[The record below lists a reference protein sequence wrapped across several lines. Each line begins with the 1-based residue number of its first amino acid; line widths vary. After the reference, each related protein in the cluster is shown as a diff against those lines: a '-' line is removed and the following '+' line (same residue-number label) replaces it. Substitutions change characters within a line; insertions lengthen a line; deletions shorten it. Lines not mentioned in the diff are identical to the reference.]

1 MARQDSPRPSPP
13 SPAYLV
19 LAVAMS
25 ATCFT
30 GFWFTYFG
38 PMLAGEY
45 PSVSPSVHLHGWSF
59 FLWYL
64 LLPVQSLLVR
74 SRRLALHRTLGGA
87 SLGLA
92 AVMIATG
99 LLVVTVQIHRAAG
112 PGGSPFWAMFGPGVL
127 STLVV
132 FAVFYVL
139 AIRYRRTPVLHRRY
153 MIVASAGGLGAA
165 TFRIMGQVSGGAR
178 WAVPAGIMV
187 TALFILAG
195 MARDWIREGRVHSA
209 YARGL
214 AFMLVVCGGSL
225 AVSFLGIAGP
235 INAVAGAIGSLLEP
249 LY

>member
-1 MARQDSPRPSPP
+1 MA
-13 SPAYLV
+13 
-19 LAVAMS
+19 

-30 GFWFTYFG
+30 GFSFTYFG

-92 AVMIATG
+92 TVMIATG
-99 LLVVTVQIHRAAG
+99 LIVATVQIHRAEG
-112 PGGSPFWAMFGPGVL
+112 PDGSPFWSLFGPGVL
-127 STLVV
+127 STLLV
-132 FAVFYVL
+132 FAVFYGL
-139 AIRYRRTPVLHRRY
+139 AIRHRRTPVLHRRY

-165 TFRIMGQVSGGAR
+165 TFRIIGEIFPGAS
-178 WAVPAGIMV
+178 WAVPAGLLA
-187 TALFILAG
+187 TTLFVIAG
-195 MARDWIREGRVHSA
+195 MARDTMREGRPHPA
-209 YARGL
+209 YVRGL
-214 AFMLVVCGGSL
+214 AFMVVVSGGSL
-225 AVSFLGIAGP
+225 AVSYLGIAGP
-235 INAVAGAIGSLLEP
+235 INAVAGALGSVLEA